1 MKWFEIGLVV
11 LTFATG
17 IIWLLDRLLFA
28 RRREEKSGLV
38 EEKEPV
44 VVDYAK
50 AFFPVLIVVLILR
63 SFVAEPFR
71 IPSSSMMPTL
81 LIGDFILV
89 NKFSYGLRLPIN
101 NQKVLDLGDPER
113 GDVVVFRFP
122 GFRCQ
127 TPEGE
132 VFSGDRSC
140 TDPHALVEQQ
150 DWIKRVIG
158 LPGDTVEYR
167 DNTVYV
173 NGEAFDYQQVGR
185 YEGRG
190 RGREMAG
197 ADLIAES
204 IPGRDGNHQVL
215 ETRLPIHDPA
225 EGRWTVPEGHYF
237 VMGDNRDRSDDSRF
251 WGTLPESQ
259 LRGKAFLIWMNWDG
273 SAGGIGFDRIGTRIP

>member
-17 IIWLLDRLLFA
+17 ITWLLDRLVFA
-28 RRREEKSGLV
+28 KRRAARAGLL

-44 VVDYAK
+44 VVDYAR
-50 AFFPVLIVVLILR
+50 AFFPVLLVVLILR

-101 NQKVLDLGDPER
+101 NRKVISIGEPER
-113 GDVVVFRFP
+113 GDVVVFRP
-122 GFRCQ
+122 PHQ
-127 TPEGE
+127 PE
-132 VFSGDRSC
+132 
-140 TDPHALVEQQ
+140 Q

-173 NGEAFDYQQVGR
+173 NGVAFDYEPVGR
-185 YEGRG
+185 YQGRG

-197 ADLIAES
+197 AELFSES
-204 IPGRDGNHQVL
+204 IPGRAGSHQVL
-215 ETRLPIHDPA
+215 ETELPIHDPA
-225 EGRWTVPEGHYF
+225 QGRWTVPAGHYF

-273 SAGGIGFDRIGTRIP
+273 SAGGVGFDRIGTRIP

>member
-11 LTFATG
+11 LTFAPG

-28 RRREEKSGLV
+28 GRRAAKSGLV
-38 EEKEPV
+38 EEQEPV

-101 NQKVLDLGDPER
+101 NRKVLDLGDPAR

-140 TDPHALVEQQ
+140 TDPHAPVEQQ

-173 NGEAFDYQQVGR
+173 NGEAFEYRQVGR

-190 RGREMAG
+190 RSLYWMT
-197 ADLIAES
+197 S
-204 IPGRDGNHQVL
+204 RDGIQWG
-215 ETRLPIHDPA
+215 EPRLLSRF
-225 EGRWTVPEGHYF
+225 ELGHYQITARR
-237 VMGDNRDRSDDSRF
+237 GSRGRRPSSPSTASATRSRAA
-251 WGTLPESQ
+251 
-259 LRGKAFLIWMNWDG
+259 RA
-273 SAGGIGFDRIGTRIP
+273 TR